1 MGIEHSLQFAFVF
14 ESLDSLDDLTAF
26 KDQHCRYCR
35 DAILHGKLH
44 VLADIYFANNS
55 FAIVVGCQLVN
66 DWTQSL
72 TRWSAI

>member
-1 MGIEHSLQFAFVF
+1 
-14 ESLDSLDDLTAF
+14 
-26 KDQHCRYCR
+26 
-35 DAILHGKLH
+35 